1 MAKNKTNEKS
11 YAVLGL
17 GVFGSSVAKTL
28 SENNNDV
35 IAIDKDVVNVDR
47 AGEYATSAVVADFT
61 DIEQLRAVGVAD
73 VDVGVVAVGTNLEAS
88 ILAIMNLKELNVPYI
103 VAKAKNKT
111 YMNILKKIGADY
123 VVRPEKEMGERLA
136 KTLMSKNLKEFL
148 DLDATTMVAELLVPE
163 KWANHTLKDL
173 NLRAVYGVNVV
184 GVKQHGQSKITLS
197 PDADYK
203 LKDDDL
209 LVIIA
214 DKETFEKYE
223 LQGKL

>member
-1 MAKNKTNEKS
+1 MSKNKSKEKS

-17 GVFGSSVAKTL
+17 GIFGSSIAKTL
-28 SENNNDV
+28 SENNNEV
-35 IAIDKDVVNVDR
+35 IAIDSDIINVDR

-73 VDVGVVAVGTNLEAS
+73 VDVAIVATGTNLEAS
-88 ILAIMNLKELNVPYI
+88 ILAVMNLKELNVPYI

-111 YMNILKKIGADY
+111 YMLILKKIGADY
-123 VVRPEKEMGERLA
+123 VVRPEKEMGERVA

-148 DLDATTMVAELLVPE
+148 ELDATTMVAELLVPE
-163 KWANHTLKDL
+163 KWANHSLKDL
-173 NLRAVYGVNVV
+173 NLRAVFGVNVV
-184 GVKQHGQSKITLS
+184 GVKKNGHTKITLS
-197 PDADYK
+197 PDADYV
-203 LKDDDL
+203 LKNDDL

-214 DKETFEKYE
+214 DKEVFEKYE

>member
-1 MAKNKTNEKS
+1 MAKQKSNEKT

-17 GVFGSSVAKTL
+17 GIFGSSIAKTL

-61 DIEQLRAVGVAD
+61 DIEQLRAIGVAD
-73 VDVGVVAVGTNLEAS
+73 VDVGIVAVGSNLEAS
-88 ILAIMNLKELNVPYI
+88 ILAIMHLKELNVPYI

-111 YMNILKKIGADY
+111 YMNILKQIGANL
-123 VVRPEKEMGERLA
+123 VIRPEKEMGERLA

-148 DLDATTMVAELLVPE
+148 DLDASTIMGELTVPE
-163 KWANHTLKDL
+163 KWVNHSLKDL

-184 GVKQHGQSKITLS
+184 GIKQNGHTKITLS
-197 PDADYK
+197 PDAEYV
-203 LKDDDL
+203 LKEDDL

-214 DKETFEKYE
+214 DKETFEKHE